1 MKQLQGSF
9 FRALCAIVVG
19 ALLVKYRGD
28 MVTWMTIAIG
38 VLFFLSGV
46 VSCAVYFVGRRR
58 ASAIEVFDGEG
69 RPVVG
74 SRQLMFPIVGA
85 GSIILGAIL
94 AFMPN
99 AFAEGLVY
107 VLAALL
113 VLGAIGQY
121 VSLASIL
128 KYSRVGFFWW
138 VVPSLLLILGIVA
151 IVRPQTIAS
160 APLFVI
166 GWAMMVYGVVELV
179 NGIKIYRVLRP
190 LQKAAAAKEQAA
202 QSAPAEAVEVSD
214 TDRDLSP
221 NAEDSL
227 LPPHG
232 DVADVV
238 ELGSE
243 PEL

>member
-1 MKQLQGSF
+1 MKQLQSSF
-9 FRALCAIVVG
+9 IRALCAIVVG
-19 ALLVKYRGD
+19 ALLVKYRSD

-38 VLFFLSGV
+38 VLFFLSGI

-58 ASAIEVFDGEG
+58 ASDIEVYDAEG
-69 RPVVG
+69 RPVVA

-99 AFAEGLVY
+99 TFANGLVY
-107 VLAALL
+107 VLSALL
-113 VLGAIGQY
+113 ILGAIGQF

-151 IVRPQTIAS
+151 IVRPQTIAA

-179 NGIKIYRVLRP
+179 NAIKIYRVLRP
-190 LQKAAAAKEQAA
+190 LQKAAAAKELAQQNAA
-202 QSAPAEAVEVSD
+202 EEAVEVTEEAD
-214 TDRDLSP
+214 PTVPAFEDPVAPHDDAAEVVDL
-221 NAEDSL
+221 N
-227 LPPHG
+227 
-232 DVADVV
+232 
-238 ELGSE
+238 SE